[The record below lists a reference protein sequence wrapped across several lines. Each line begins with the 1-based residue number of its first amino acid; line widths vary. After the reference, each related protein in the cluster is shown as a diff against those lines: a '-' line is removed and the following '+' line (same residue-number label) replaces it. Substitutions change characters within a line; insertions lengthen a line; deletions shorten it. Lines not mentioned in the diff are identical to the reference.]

1 MGNPKNF
8 KSSKL
13 NPYTKRNK
21 EHENNNEEKRI
32 SSTYSLGNIFTSI
45 TGKKENIYDNNSE
58 ELKTETFGNKV
69 VDFPCLNIETK
80 LGKVPVRNLVSNP
93 NTKVDKIKGRVDSA
107 NNRRR
112 LTRPYR
118 PATRTKTKILS
129 YPSVNKR
136 KIYEPR
142 KQSIPNLFGRKPSVT
157 PSSRPASIFSQIKIN
172 LNSKNNDSSRLER
185 AGGKEYA
192 AARFRS
198 DSQTKDN
205 EDMNSGM
212 ESDLEFAIP
221 LAMQMISQ
229 SKFNSPLESRRTSI
243 FDPDNN
249 ISLYSLANEFKND
262 YDNKNSAPGFE
273 SISKNNQKYLNNKLH
288 SGLVDSE
295 KSRDNTHRQSTTS
308 SIFDSSEK
316 YKNLQNYTRNQ
327 NFLVNLCKSL
337 GDYGSPSYRLELSL
351 GRMAKFLDVDA
362 YFKSFPGF
370 VLIFFKQFKILPSK
384 TEVVSFSRVY
394 NLHKLELIDAL
405 FEDIIRGKIGIDQGL
420 IEITIIEGMGPL
432 YPDWLRLLCS
442 SAASICYSVTAYNG
456 GWKDAI
462 LSFVLG
468 LVVQLLGIVD
478 KKLDGF
484 RNLYQFASAFLVGF
498 IAASLSKY
506 TCFGA
511 VVLSS
516 LCSLFPGLGLTTGV
530 IELMARDIVTGTV
543 HVFYS
548 LAVIITLSFG
558 ILTGSSVFSTIR
570 YGNTDNDS
578 DLNSACIGLPS
589 YYIFI
594 FYPFVILFT
603 LLSMNIPRKRWLV
616 CSVVAS
622 SMYTIFW
629 MLSNRLKLGYFS
641 TVISSFL
648 IGTISNLCGRFFEI
662 PPFIPLLPSIV
673 MLVPGSVGVRSIS
686 KLFAG
691 QPGSDLIMRMIIT
704 CLSIMIGLFTA
715 SFVVFPRGK
724 TKSALIT
731 F

>member
-1 MGNPKNF
+1 MGNTKNF

-13 NPYTKRNK
+13 NPYAKRSR

-69 VDFPCLNIETK
+69 IDFPCLNVETK

-93 NTKVDKIKGRVDSA
+93 NTEVDKIKGRVDST
-107 NNRRR
+107 NNQHR

-136 KIYEPR
+136 KTYESR
-142 KQSIPNLFGRKPSVT
+142 KQSIPNLLGRKPSVT
-157 PSSRPASIFSQIKIN
+157 PSSKLASIFSRIKIN

-185 AGGKEYA
+185 VGGKKYA

-198 DSQTKDN
+198 DIQTNNSKDMDL
-205 EDMNSGM
+205 EM
-212 ESDLEFAIP
+212 ESNPEFAIP

-229 SKFNSPLESRRTSI
+229 SRKNSFSGSRTSI
-243 FDPDNN
+243 STPNN
-249 ISLYSLANEFKND
+249 NPTLYSLAYEFKND

-316 YKNLQNYTRNQ
+316 YKNLQNYIRNQ
-327 NFLVNLCKSL
+327 NFLINLCKCL
-337 GDYGSPSYRLELSL
+337 GDYGTPSYRLELSL

-370 VLIFFKQFKILPSK
+370 VLIFFKPFKIFPSK
-384 TEVVSFSRVY
+384 TEVVSFNRVY

-405 FEDIIRGKIGIDQGL
+405 FEDIIRGKIDIDQGL

-432 YPDWLRLLCS
+432 YPDWLRMLCS
-442 SAASICYSVTAYNG
+442 SAMSACYTVTAYGG

-462 LSFVLG
+462 LSFALG
-468 LVVQLLGIVD
+468 LVVQLLGVVN

-484 RNLYQFASAFLVGF
+484 KNIHQFASAFFVGF
-498 IAASLSKY
+498 IAASLSKFA
-506 TCFGA
+506 CFSV

-516 LCSLFPGLGLTTGV
+516 LYSLFPGLGLTTGV
-530 IELMARDIVTGTV
+530 MELMARDIVTGTV
-543 HVFYS
+543 NVFYS
-548 LAVIITLSFG
+548 LLVTMTLSFG
-558 ILTGSSVFSTIR
+558 ILTGSSVFSAIHPR
-570 YGNTDNDS
+570 GVSTDAEDDS
-578 DLNSACIGLPS
+578 VCKGSPS

-603 LLSMNIPRKRWLV
+603 LLSMNIPRKRWFV
-616 CSVVAS
+616 SFVVAG

-629 MLSNRLKLGYFS
+629 TLSNRLELGDFS
-641 TVISSFL
+641 TVTASFFAG
-648 IGTISNLCGRFFEI
+648 IISNLCGRYFEI
-662 PPFIPLLPSIV
+662 PPFVLLLPSIY
-673 MLVPGSVGVRSIS
+673 MLVPGSVGVRSIVNI
-686 KLFAG
+686 FAG
-691 QPGSDLIMRMIIT
+691 DSSSGMLLRMITT
-704 CLSIMIGLFTA
+704 CLSIMVGLFTS